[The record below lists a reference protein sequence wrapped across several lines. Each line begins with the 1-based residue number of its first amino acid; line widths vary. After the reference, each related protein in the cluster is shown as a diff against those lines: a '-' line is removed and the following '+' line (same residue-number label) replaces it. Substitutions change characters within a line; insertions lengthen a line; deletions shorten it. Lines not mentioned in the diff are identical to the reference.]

1 MAERSE
7 LSIYLKAAKSLFQIT
22 VPVFE
27 FGFKVAAKLCPPYR
41 RRVEEQ
47 RAAFEAAEA
56 AERLTARYNQLFEGL
71 DPAAQTRFKDLSAR
85 CKIFCDPA
93 RLHGEESSTAKH
105 VLDAQLGGVN
115 RLLWVY
121 LKLLHT
127 RSTLDRFFFLQ
138 SSQPEEMAKVEAET
152 RGRIDALPTK
162 DYDDVVDKKRRSL
175 EGTLATISVRREN
188 LARARENYACI
199 ELELERIAATLTTLS
214 ELAVNCHD
222 PSLIT
227 REVDAFTLSVE
238 TTEQT
243 IGDLQ
248 AFTGFT
254 AQDVIAPPI
263 LVAPRQPVRA

>member
-7 LSIYLKAAKSLFQIT
+7 LSIYLKAARSLLQIT

-27 FGFKVAAKLCPPYR
+27 FGFRVAAAVCPPYR

-47 RAAFEAAEA
+47 RAAFEAAAA
-56 AERLTARYNQLFEGL
+56 AERLTARYNQLYEGL
-71 DPAAQTRFKDLSAR
+71 DPAAQKRFNELSGR
-85 CKIFCDPA
+85 CKIFCDPT
-93 RLHGEESSTAKH
+93 RLHGEETSTAQR

-138 SSQPEEMAKVEAET
+138 SSNPEEMAKSEAET
-152 RGRIDALPTK
+152 RRRIDELPTK
-162 DYDDVVDKKRRSL
+162 DYDDIVDKKRRSL
-175 EGTLATISVRREN
+175 EGVLATVSVRREN
-188 LARARENYACI
+188 LARAKENYACI

-222 PSLIT
+222 PALIT
-227 REVDAFTLSVE
+227 REVDAFTMSVE

-263 LVAPRQPVRA
+263 LVAPRQAVRA